1 MEGFNIKE
9 AYVLR
14 TLFCCLTGFAQAQTW
29 FTVLNNKTPLCGASF
44 ALAVREG
51 FEPSVPFPVRQ
62 FSKLFL
68 SATQAP
74 HRFAPANV
82 LQKNEFEKLEW
93 QKKKIFQRVVNPF
106 AA

>member
-1 MEGFNIKE
+1 MKIKKK
-9 AYVLR
+9 AV
-14 TLFCCLTGFAQAQTW
+14 QN
-29 FTVLNNKTPLCGASF
+29 FTFDSLS
-44 ALAVREG
+44 AVREG

-82 LQKNEFEKLEW
+82 LQKNEFRKKLDI
-93 QKKKIFQRVVNPF
+93 KITNY
-106 AA
+106 